1 MKTQRVDTWAA
12 TIKDKPGAL
21 AAKFKALSAAGVNL
35 EFVIARRSPE
45 KRGAGVVFVTPIK
58 GPKQSRAARAAGFKK
73 TKSLH
78 SVRIEGLN
86 KRGQGM
92 RLTQVLADNGL
103 NLRGLSAAA
112 IGNKFICHI
121 AVDSG
126 ADASKAAR
134 ILSKL

>member
-1 MKTQRVDTWAA
+1 
-12 TIKDKPGAL
+12 
-21 AAKFKALSAAGVNL
+21 
-35 EFVIARRSPE
+35 
-45 KRGAGVVFVTPIK
+45 
-58 GPKQSRAARAAGFKK
+58 
-73 TKSLH
+73 
-78 SVRIEGLN
+78 
-86 KRGQGM
+86 M

>member
-58 GPKQSRAARAAGFKK
+58 GPKQSRAAGAAGFKK